1 MLNKF
6 YLYCLLFHGMGRCI
20 VFQSAAK
27 IQKLFDYQEYFLCFL
42 DYSLHKDP
50 KNTNQ
55 SPYSNKKSNKFFSI
69 MNK

>member
-6 YLYCLLFHGMGRCI
+6 CLYCLLFHGMGRCM

-50 KNTNQ
+50 KTRINPHIRTKNPIN
-55 SPYSNKKSNKFFSI
+55 SSLL
-69 MNK
+69 